1 MAYKQK
7 TPMLHCAAT
16 VMHSKPWDK
25 MRNRTAAVSG
35 RGDGNKVGL
44 AHAEKMRSPLNKKD
58 TLKDVVGQ
66 LKKASKM
73 HLGQAKVVQKH
84 IDDMKKESPLNKQK
98 GGGTTKTCLPASK
111 IRSMSKEERQKLVN
125 SKKSAGA
132 KGKYKRSSK
141 TNVKGARKPGATLR
155 DWFEKEDWRR
165 VDDPSKKCGE

>member
-16 VMHSKPWDK
+16 VMHSKPWSE
-25 MRNRTAAVSG
+25 MRNRTAAIAG
-35 RGDGNKVGL
+35 RGSGNKAGL
-44 AHAEKMRSPLNKKD
+44 ANAKKMRNAPLAKKD

-73 HLGQAKVVQKH
+73 HLGQAKIVEKH
-84 IDDMKKESPLNKQK
+84 IEDMKNTPLKKQK
-98 GGGTTKTCLPASK
+98 GGGTTKTCLPAAK
-111 IRSMSKEERQKLVN
+111 IRSMSKAEREKLVR
-125 SKKSAGA
+125 SKKAAGA

-141 TNVKGARKPGATLR
+141 TNVKGARKKGATLR

>member
-1 MAYKQK
+1 MAYKQG
-7 TPMLHCAAT
+7 TPFKHCWAT
-16 VMHSKPWDK
+16 VMHSKPWNK

-35 RGDGNKVGL
+35 RGKGNDPSL
-44 AHAEKMRSPLNKKD
+44 AAAEEKR
-58 TLKDVVGQ
+58 
-66 LKKASKM
+66 
-73 HLGQAKVVQKH
+73 
-84 IDDMKKESPLNKQK
+84 SPLNKQK

-141 TNVKGARKPGATLR
+141 TNVKGARKKGATLR

>member
-1 MAYKQK
+1 MAYKQG
-7 TPMLHCAAT
+7 TPFQHCNAT
-16 VMHSKPWDK
+16 VMHSKPWNK

-35 RGDGNKVGL
+35 RGKGNDPSL
-44 AHAEKMRSPLNKKD
+44 AAAEEKR
-58 TLKDVVGQ
+58 
-66 LKKASKM
+66 
-73 HLGQAKVVQKH
+73 
-84 IDDMKKESPLNKQK
+84 SPLNKQK

-125 SKKSAGA
+125 SKKSSGA

-141 TNVKGARKPGATLR
+141 TNVEGARRPGATLR